1 MVILDAISLDL
12 DNKVDHLATTW
23 QVSDLPDFSNILL
36 KSEEN
41 YKDKLTIIFN
51 DNLDPNIKYYGRAR
65 ALLSSGWTE
74 WGNVEIF
81 KVRNNTDLRPQDVF
95 PTRVSIP
102 QLKTYR
108 MITDTGVGV
117 LDDDS
122 IFDTPDDNT
131 NPTPT
136 ISGPTEGQLSGEG
149 DDQEFNDDYDINV
162 LLHEINPEEHDL
174 TLFEIWARG
183 FQVIGNAKHIATSWW
198 IENSEGDIVWSS
210 LVNKMSLTKIA
221 VKDIILKSEEVYR
234 IRAVF
239 HTNSND
245 VSQIGTYSIVTGGAD
260 DINLVTYLDQVP
272 FNRDLF
278 LQLEW
283 RDGMNSITWELLS
296 LDLGIVTSIWKTTT
310 TIITTTIPAGK
321 LQQNK
326 NYILRIKTNL
336 SDGYKYYPFIT
347 TATTDESPDDPIT
360 PLLVY
365 PTDITISL
373 DETTQLFVE
382 SVAKNITFINNASEY
397 VHFNETSKV
406 LTGIKVGNGY
416 LYIRAKMDGY
426 AENIQK
432 VNITVKASSG
442 GGSSGGGSG
451 NNSFLTI
458 KPSEIEVQVGER
470 QLLSVS
476 TNTKTILVETDNDN
490 VVATV
495 NDRIITIVGM
505 KEGNF
510 TGIVVG
516 YDLQNNATAS
526 AIITGRVIDTG
537 VTPPPKPD
545 PDPDPEE
552 YTLVLNPKEVRMLAG
567 NTTVAKVLTNAPFWD
582 IRTQEGDFFTA
593 KKLNTSQI
601 QFTATGAGDG
611 MLVVVASNSNGDVA
625 EDVFTVSSTLQAGRT
640 ELIFDQVE
648 YTGKINVNTEI
659 VFTSNITSPEE
670 YDVSMDTENIELVQK
685 KASSVVIKAKYEAA
699 GQSFPI
705 SITAKKN
712 NTETTAY
719 EEIVGGFTFK
729 VEEITY
735 TTDEVIKF
743 PVHKEGDEFQ
753 DNNYGYKGGAYGD
766 IEFYPPNPL
775 EFTIYVHHEATESGI
790 KLITEPYADG
800 TGIVVN
806 KILGEVIQEVTQ
818 VGRNIEPVIGVDR
831 PTNWED
837 NDTSQ
842 VEYNPYIGFRPLTF
856 YIKTGTGD
864 NLGNPENSNIFTIKC
879 IVTIRGIP
887 YTKTLTLHPIL
898 GTSLNITPEELTM
911 EKFSKDTDSLS
922 LSTNASE
929 LKIVSSNTNVAYG
942 EILEGKL
949 VVYSGIDGTAV
960 LTISGNNDSEVE
972 RNSLVKIIVGTGEN
986 TYRKPEQGEPGF
998 GVGVAPLYLLN
1009 KYNLRPVDPDN
1020 VANPNHNKFGNYK
1033 DEHDNILVWIPK
1045 LYFYYDNNPSVVALA
1060 RGKTYD
1066 DVDIWLLKAS
1076 TINKP
1081 GYFLDR
1087 CFINAGKEIEGIFLD
1102 KYNIS
1107 FSGDDLNLPRSVAGG
1122 IAGGKELI
1130 TGKTVKLHDAN
1141 DNTVQVI
1148 APAEDNKHYLYNL
1161 PKNRGKDYS
1170 YADYFVYQLLHRI
1183 AIASY
1188 HGHILKG
1195 NESSHPWY
1203 SNYQNY
1209 PQPILLQSVTNDCYV
1224 KTVPYE
1230 GTQIQAYKSGGTK
1243 GEEFYK
1249 YISHN
1254 GCNCGVVD
1262 IHGHWTSVPG
1272 IIEKPSNNAGS
1283 TIKELYGYKLKTDRS
1298 SINYENITDM
1308 LLYDKYIIDIPE
1320 DKRNLRL
1327 NYKVAGKGIS
1337 GPVYSN
1343 STDINSV
1350 DYLLNSMSMTTYT
1363 NDIILQ
1369 NPPLYDKTIMDKG
1382 YRTNLMIDLQN
1393 NRNYYCT
1400 GHLSGMVSST
1410 HGCSLIFVEMFDNDL
1425 KYEPSFRH
1433 NRRICLI
1440 PNVGKELD
1448 ISDTELNLKAY
1459 QVDSN
1464 DEPNTVEIEQ
1474 WGLDTE

>member
-23 QVSDLPDFSNILL
+23 QVSDLPDFSNVLL

-41 YKDKLTIIFN
+41 YKDKLTIIFS

-81 KVRNNTDLRPQDVF
+81 KVRNNTDLKPQDVF

-108 MITDTGVGV
+108 MITDTGVGI

-122 IFDTPDDNT
+122 IFDIPDNNK
-131 NPTPT
+131 NP
-136 ISGPTEGQLSGEG
+136 GPIITGPSEGQLSGEG

-183 FQVIGNAKHIATSWW
+183 FQVVGNAKHIATSWW
-198 IENSEGDIVWSS
+198 IENSEGDIIWSS
-210 LVNKMSLTKIA
+210 LVDKMSLTKIA

-245 VSQIGTYSIVTGGAD
+245 VSQIGTYSIVTGGAN

-283 RDGMNSITWELLS
+283 REGMKSISWELLS

-382 SVAKNITFINNASEY
+382 SVAKNITFVNNASEY

-416 LYIRAKMDGY
+416 LYVKAKMDGY

-432 VNITVKASSG
+432 INITVKASSG

-451 NNSFLTI
+451 NNSFLTV
-458 KPSEIEVQVGER
+458 KPSEVNVNVGEQ
-470 QLLSVS
+470 QLLSVA
-476 TNTKTILVETDNDN
+476 TNTKKILVETDNNN
-490 VVATV
+490 VIATV
-495 NDRIITIVGM
+495 NDRIITLLGM

-526 AIITGRVIDTG
+526 ATISGKVIDTG
-537 VTPPPKPD
+537 VTPPEPE

-552 YTLVLNPKEVRMLAG
+552 YTLELNPKDVKMLAG
-567 NTTVAKVLTNAPFWD
+567 KTTVAKVLTNAPFWD

-593 KKLNTSQI
+593 KKLNTTQI
-601 QFTATGAGDG
+601 QFTSTGAGDG

-625 EDVFTVSSTLQAGRT
+625 EDVFTVSSTLQAGKT
-640 ELIFDQVE
+640 ELLFDQIQ

-659 VFTSNITSPEE
+659 PFTSNITSPDE
-670 YDVSMDTENIELVQK
+670 YEVSMDTEHIELVQK
-685 KASSVVIKAKYEAA
+685 KANSVIIKAKYEAA

-705 SITAKKN
+705 SITAKKD
-712 NTETTAY
+712 NTATTAY
-719 EEIVGGFTFK
+719 EEVVGGFTFQ
-729 VEEITY
+729 VDEITY

-743 PVHKEGDEFQ
+743 PIHKEGDTFQ
-753 DNNYGYKGGAYGD
+753 DNTYGYKGGAYGD
-766 IEFYPPNPL
+766 TEFYPPNPL
-775 EFTIYVHHEATESGI
+775 EFTIYVHREAIESGI
-790 KLITEPYADG
+790 NLVTEPYEDG
-800 TGIVVN
+800 TGMVID
-806 KILGEVIQEVTQ
+806 KSLGETIQTQ
-818 VGRNIEPVIGVDR
+818 SSP
-831 PTNWED
+831 
-837 NDTSQ
+837 
-842 VEYNPYIGFRPLTF
+842 YNGFKPLTF
-856 YIKTGTGD
+856 HIKTGTGD
-864 NLGNPENSNIFTIKC
+864 NLGNPENSNIFTVKC
-879 IVTIRGIP
+879 IVTVRGIP
-887 YTKTLTLHPIL
+887 YIKTLTLQPIL
-898 GTSLNITPEELTM
+898 GTSLYVTPEELTM
-911 EKFSKDTDSLS
+911 EKFSKNTDSLR
-922 LSTNASE
+922 LNTNASD
-929 LKIVSSNTNVAYG
+929 LKIISSNTDVAYG
-942 EILEGKL
+942 EIKEGKL
-949 VVYSGIDGTAV
+949 IVYSGIDGIAV
-960 LTISGNNDSEVE
+960 LTISGKNDSEVE
-972 RNSLVKIIVGTGEN
+972 RSALVKITVGTGEN
-986 TYRKPEQGEPGF
+986 RYRQPEQGEPGF
-998 GVGVAPLYLLN
+998 GVGIAPLYLLN

-1045 LYFYYDNNPSVVALA
+1045 LYFYYDNSDSVVELA
-1060 RGKTYD
+1060 RGKTHD
-1066 DVDIWLLKAS
+1066 DVDIWLLRAS
-1076 TINKP
+1076 TIYKP

-1087 CFINAGKEIEGIFLD
+1087 CFINAGKEIDGIFLD

-1122 IAGGKELI
+1122 VAGGKELI
-1130 TGKTVKLHDAN
+1130 TGKTVKLYD
-1141 DNTVQVI
+1141 DGDSTVQVVS
-1148 APAEDNKHYLYNL
+1148 PAEHNKYYVYNL

-1183 AIASY
+1183 AISSY
-1188 HGHILKG
+1188 HGYILKG
-1195 NESSHPWY
+1195 IESTHPWY

-1209 PQPILLQSVTNDCYV
+1209 PQPIMLESLTNDSYI
-1224 KTVPYE
+1224 KIVPYE

-1272 IIEKPSNNAGS
+1272 IIEKPTNNAGS
-1283 TIKELYGYKLKTDRS
+1283 SVKELYGYKLKTDRS
-1298 SINYENITDM
+1298 SINYENITDL

-1327 NYKVAGKGIS
+1327 NYKVAGKGKS

-1343 STDINSV
+1343 VTDINSA

-1393 NRNYYCT
+1393 NRNYYNT
-1400 GHLSGMVSST
+1400 GHLSGSINAT
-1410 HGCSLIFVEMFDNDL
+1410 AGCSLIFVELFDNDL
-1425 KYEPSFRH
+1425 KYESGFQH

-1440 PNVGKELD
+1440 PNVGKDLEILD
-1448 ISDTELNLKAY
+1448 VELNLKAY
-1459 QVDSN
+1459 QEDA
-1464 DEPNTVEIEQ
+1464 EKE
-1474 WGLDTE
+1474 

>member
-41 YKDKLTIIFN
+41 YKDKLTIIFS

-122 IFDTPDDNT
+122 IFDTPNDNK

-198 IENSEGDIVWSS
+198 IENSEGDIIWSS
-210 LVNKMSLTKIA
+210 LVDKMSLTKIT

-310 TIITTTIPAGK
+310 TIITTAIPAGK

-382 SVAKNITFINNASEY
+382 SVAKNITFVNNASDY

-416 LYIRAKMDGY
+416 LYVKAKMDGY
-426 AENIQK
+426 AENVQK
-432 VNITVKASSG
+432 VNVTVKASSG
-442 GGSSGGGSG
+442 GGSTGGGSG
-451 NNSFLTI
+451 NNSFLTV
-458 KPSEIEVQVGER
+458 KPSEVNVNVGEQ
-470 QLLSVS
+470 QLLSVA
-476 TNTKTILVETDNDN
+476 TNTKKILVEIDNNN
-490 VVATV
+490 VIATV
-495 NDRIITIVGM
+495 NDRIITLLGM

-526 AIITGRVIDTG
+526 ATISGKVIDTG
-537 VTPPPKPD
+537 VTPPEPE
-545 PDPDPEE
+545 PDPEPE
-552 YTLVLNPKEVRMLAG
+552 DYTLELNPKDVKMLAG
-567 NTTVAKVLTNAPFWD
+567 KTTVAKVLTNAPFWD

-593 KKLNTSQI
+593 KKLNTTQI
-601 QFTATGAGDG
+601 QFTSTGAGDG

-625 EDVFTVSSTLQAGRT
+625 EDVFTVSSTLQAGKT
-640 ELIFDQVE
+640 ELLFDQIQ

-659 VFTSNITSPEE
+659 SFTSNITSPDE
-670 YDVSMDTENIELVQK
+670 YEVSMDTEHIELVQK
-685 KASSVVIKAKYEAA
+685 KAGSVIIKAKYDAA

-705 SITAKKN
+705 SITAKKD
-712 NTETTAY
+712 NTATTAY
-719 EEIVGGFTFK
+719 EEVVGGFTFQ
-729 VEEITY
+729 VDQITY

-743 PVHKEGDEFQ
+743 PIHKEGDTFQ

-775 EFTIYVHHEATESGI
+775 EFTIYVHNEATENGI
-790 KLITEPYADG
+790 SFITEPYADG
-800 TGIVVN
+800 TGIVID
-806 KILGEVIQEVTQ
+806 KSLGGTIQTQDSPYKGFKPVT
-818 VGRNIEPVIGVDR
+818 
-831 PTNWED
+831 
-837 NDTSQ
+837 
-842 VEYNPYIGFRPLTF
+842 FH
-856 YIKTGTGD
+856 IKTGTGD
-864 NLGNPENSNIFTIKC
+864 NLGNPENSNIFTVKC
-879 IVTIRGIP
+879 VVTVRGIP
-887 YTKTLTLHPIL
+887 YNKTLVLNPIL
-898 GTSLNITPEELTM
+898 GTSLSITPEELTM
-911 EKFSKDTDSLS
+911 NKFSKDADSLS
-922 LSTNASE
+922 LYTNASE
-929 LKIVSSNTNVAYG
+929 LNIISSNTDVAYG

-960 LTISGNNDSEVE
+960 LTISGKNDSEVE
-972 RNSLVKIIVGTGEN
+972 RSSLVKIIVGTGEN

-1009 KYNLRPVDPDN
+1009 KYNLKPVDPDN

-1045 LYFYYDNNPSVVALA
+1045 LYFYYDNSANVVQLA
-1060 RGKTYD
+1060 KGKTYD

-1076 TINKP
+1076 HLNKP

-1087 CFINAGKEIEGIFLD
+1087 CFINAGKEIDGIFLD

-1122 IAGGKELI
+1122 LAGGKELI
-1130 TGKTVKLHDAN
+1130 KGKTVKLYDAS
-1141 DNTVQVI
+1141 DSKAQVVS
-1148 APAEDNKHYLYNL
+1148 PAEDNKHYIYNL

-1188 HGHILKG
+1188 HGYILKG
-1195 NESSHPWY
+1195 NESTHPWY

-1254 GCNCGVVD
+1254 GFNCGVVD

-1272 IIEKPSNNAGS
+1272 IIEKPTNNAGS
-1283 TIKELYGYKLKTDRS
+1283 IVKEIYGYKLKTDRS

-1320 DKRNLRL
+1320 NKRNLRL
-1327 NYKVAGKGIS
+1327 NYKVAGKGKS

-1343 STDINSV
+1343 STDINSA
-1350 DYLLNSMSMTTYT
+1350 DYLLNSMGMTTYT

-1400 GHLSGMVSST
+1400 GHLSGSVSATS
-1410 HGCSLIFVEMFDNDL
+1410 GSSLIFVELFDNDL
-1425 KYEPSFRH
+1425 KYEPAFQH

-1459 QVDSN
+1459 Q
-1464 DEPNTVEIEQ
+1464 E
-1474 WGLDTE
+1474 DTE

>member
-41 YKDKLTIIFN
+41 YKDKLTIIFS

-122 IFDTPDDNT
+122 IFDTPNNNK

-149 DDQEFNDDYDINV
+149 DDQEFNDDYDINI

-198 IENSEGDIVWSS
+198 IENSEGDIIWGS
-210 LVNKMSLTKIA
+210 LVDKMSLTKIA

-347 TATTDESPDDPIT
+347 TATTDESPDDPDT

-382 SVAKNITFINNASEY
+382 SVAKNITFVNNASEY
-397 VHFNETSKV
+397 AHFNETSKV

-416 LYIRAKMDGY
+416 LYVKTKMDGY
-426 AENIQK
+426 AENVQK
-432 VNITVKASSG
+432 VNVTVKASSG
-442 GGSSGGGSG
+442 GGSTGGGSG
-451 NNSFLTI
+451 NNSFLTV
-458 KPSEIEVQVGER
+458 KPSEVNVNVGEQ
-470 QLLSVS
+470 QLLSVA
-476 TNTKTILVETDNDN
+476 TNTKKILVETDNNN
-490 VVATV
+490 VIATV
-495 NDRIITIVGM
+495 NDRIITLLGM

-526 AIITGRVIDTG
+526 ATISGKVIDTG
-537 VTPPPKPD
+537 VTPPE
-545 PDPDPEE
+545 PDPEPE
-552 YTLVLNPKEVRMLAG
+552 DYTLELNPKDVKMLAG
-567 NTTVAKVLTNAPFWD
+567 KTTVAKVLTNAPFWD

-593 KKLNTSQI
+593 KKLNTTQI
-601 QFTATGAGDG
+601 QFTSTGAGDG
-611 MLVVVASNSNGDVA
+611 MLVVVASNSNGDVK
-625 EDVFTVSSTLQAGRT
+625 EDVFTVSSTLQAGKT
-640 ELIFDQVE
+640 ELLFDQIQ

-659 VFTSNITSPEE
+659 SFTSNITSPDE
-670 YDVSMDTENIELVQK
+670 YKVSMDTEHIELVQK
-685 KASSVVIKAKYEAA
+685 KAGSVIIKAKYDAA

-705 SITAKKN
+705 SITAKKD
-712 NTETTAY
+712 NTATTAY
-719 EEIVGGFTFK
+719 EEVVGGFTFQ
-729 VEEITY
+729 VDQITY

-743 PVHKEGDEFQ
+743 PIHKEGDTFQ

-766 IEFYPPNPL
+766 TEFYPPNPL
-775 EFTIYVHHEATESGI
+775 EYTIYVHNEATENGI
-790 KLITEPYADG
+790 SFITEPYADG
-800 TGIVVN
+800 TGIVID
-806 KILGEVIQEVTQ
+806 KSLGGTIQTQDSPYKGFKPVT
-818 VGRNIEPVIGVDR
+818 
-831 PTNWED
+831 
-837 NDTSQ
+837 
-842 VEYNPYIGFRPLTF
+842 FH
-856 YIKTGTGD
+856 IKTGTGD
-864 NLGNPENSNIFTIKC
+864 NLGNPENSNIFTVKC
-879 IVTIRGIP
+879 VVTVRGIP
-887 YTKTLTLHPIL
+887 YSKTLVLNPIL
-898 GTSLNITPEELTM
+898 GTSLSITPEELTM
-911 EKFSKDTDSLS
+911 EKFSKDSDSLS
-922 LSTNASE
+922 LYTNASE
-929 LKIVSSNTNVAYG
+929 LNIISSNTDVAYG

-960 LTISGNNDSEVE
+960 LTISGKNDSEVE
-972 RNSLVKIIVGTGEN
+972 RSSLVKITVGTGKN

-1009 KYNLRPVDPDN
+1009 KYNLKPVDPDN

-1045 LYFYYDNNPSVVALA
+1045 LYFYYDNSANVVELA
-1060 RGKTYD
+1060 KGKTYD
-1066 DVDIWLLKAS
+1066 NVDVWLLKAS
-1076 TINKP
+1076 HLNKP

-1107 FSGDDLNLPRSVAGG
+1107 FSGNDLNLPRSVAGG
-1122 IAGGKELI
+1122 LAGGKELI
-1130 TGKTVKLHDAN
+1130 KGKTVKLYDAS
-1141 DNTVQVI
+1141 DSKVQVVS
-1148 APAEDNKHYLYNL
+1148 PAEDNKHYSYNL

-1188 HGHILKG
+1188 HGYILKG
-1195 NESSHPWY
+1195 NESTHPWY

-1209 PQPILLQSVTNDCYV
+1209 PQPILLQSVTNNCYV

-1272 IIEKPSNNAGS
+1272 IIEKPANNAGS
-1283 TIKELYGYKLKTDRS
+1283 TVKEIYGYKLKTDRS

-1320 DKRNLRL
+1320 NKRNLRL
-1327 NYKVAGKGIS
+1327 NYKVAGKGKS

-1343 STDINSV
+1343 STDINSA
-1350 DYLLNSMSMTTYT
+1350 DYLLNSMGMTTYT

-1400 GHLSGMVSST
+1400 GHLSGRVNATAGS
-1410 HGCSLIFVEMFDNDL
+1410 SLIFVELFDNDL
-1425 KYEPSFRH
+1425 KYEPSFQH

-1459 QVDSN
+1459 Q
-1464 DEPNTVEIEQ
+1464 E
-1474 WGLDTE
+1474 DTE